1 MEGEYGQDQRERQER
16 IGALLA
22 ELRRQGVGDERVLA
36 ALARVPRER
45 FVPEASRAD
54 AWRNVA
60 LPIGRGQTISQPY
73 VVARM
78 TEALELSAWQAAHPE
93 ERLAVLDVGTGS
105 GYQAGVLAA
114 LGADVTSI
122 ERDPELAEE
131 ARQRLAELG
140 FEVEVIV
147 GDGSLGWPAGAPYA
161 GIVVAAAV
169 GYIPDPLVDQLADGG
184 RVVAP
189 VGNRMQ
195 QTLKVVQRVGDGRRE
210 KSLEPCVF
218 VPLVGRFGLPDDF
231 Y

>member
-1 MEGEYGQDQRERQER
+1 MVRDQLQARR
-16 IGALLA
+16 IRHPA
-22 ELRRQGVGDERVLA
+22 VLDA
-36 ALARVPRER
+36 MARVPRER
-45 FVPEASRAD
+45 FVPPALAERAYD
-54 AWRNVA
+54 DGA
-60 LPIGRGQTISQPY
+60 LGIGRGQTISQPY

>member
-1 MEGEYGQDQRERQER
+1 MVRHQLEARR
-16 IGALLA
+16 IRDRA
-22 ELRRQGVGDERVLA
+22 VLDA
-36 ALARVPRER
+36 MARVPRER
-45 FVPEASRAD
+45 FVPPALAERAYD
-54 AWRNVA
+54 DGA
-60 LPIGRGQTISQPY
+60 LGIGRGQTISQPY

-78 TEALELSAWQAAHPE
+78 TEALELSAWRAAHPE
-93 ERLAVLDVGTGS
+93 EPLAVLDVGTGS
-105 GYQAGVLAA
+105 GYQAAVLAA
-114 LGADVTSI
+114 LGAHVTSI
-122 ERDPELAEE
+122 ERDRELAEE
-131 ARQRLAELG
+131 ARQRLGELG
-140 FEVEVIV
+140 FEVQVVV

-169 GYIPDPLVDQLADGG
+169 GYVPEPLVEQLANGG

-195 QTLKVVQRVGDGRRE
+195 QTLKVIERVGDGRRE